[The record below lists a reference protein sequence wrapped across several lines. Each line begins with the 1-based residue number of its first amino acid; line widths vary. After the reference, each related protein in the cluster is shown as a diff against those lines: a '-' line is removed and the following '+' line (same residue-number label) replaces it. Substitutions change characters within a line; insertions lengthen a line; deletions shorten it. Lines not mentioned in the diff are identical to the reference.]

1 MKQINEILR
10 KYQIKPYRYTSNGK
24 VTIVDTEMG
33 RFAIKKKVNNKEIF
47 NYLKSRS
54 FDYYPKVVNEDI
66 DEYEISEFIEDTIYP
81 TEQKI
86 MDLVYLV
93 SLLHNKTNHFKEVD
107 FDDYKKIYEDVSNNI
122 EYLTSYYNDIIT
134 FIETK
139 VYMSPSEYLL
149 ARNISKIY
157 ASLNFCKGEIEKWY
171 KLVQDKTKQRNVVIH
186 NNLDLSHFIKNDK
199 SYLTSW
205 DKAKIGIPIFDLYIL
220 YKRHA
225 LEYDFSEI
233 LKYYEQN
240 YPLLEDERKLF
251 FILIAL
257 PPKMEFDK
265 TEYENTNY
273 LNEQLDLLYKT
284 EKLISPY
291 YSKDNVQNSKP

>member
-1 MKQINEILR
+1 MKQINEILK
-10 KYQIKPYRYTSNGK
+10 KYKIKPYRYTANGK

-33 RFAIKKKVNNKEIF
+33 RFAIKEKAKNKEIF

-54 FDYYPKVVNEDI
+54 FDYYPKVVNDEI
-66 DEYEISEFIEDTIYP
+66 DEYEISEFVEDTEYP
-81 TEQKI
+81 SEQKI

-93 SLLHNKTNHFKEVD
+93 SLLHNKTTHFKEVD
-107 FDDYKKIYEDVSNNI
+107 FDDYKKIYEDISNNI

-134 FIETK
+134 LIETK

-157 ASLNFCKGEIEKWY
+157 ASLNFCKGEIDKWY
-171 KLVQDKTKQRNVVIH
+171 KLVQDKTKQRYVVIH
-186 NNLDLSHFIKNDK
+186 NNLDLSHFIKSDK

-205 DKAKIGIPIFDLYIL
+205 NKAKIGIPIFDLYIL

-225 LEYDFSEI
+225 LQYEFSEI

-240 YPLLEDERKLF
+240 YPLLEEERNLF

-257 PPKMEFDK
+257 PPKIEFDK
-265 TEYENTNY
+265 NEYDNTSY
-273 LNEQLDLLYKT
+273 ISEQIDLLYKT
-284 EKLISPY
+284 ERLILPY
-291 YSKDNVQNSKP
+291 YSKNNVQNS